1 VAAHAKDKLME
12 RQEKLEVGY
21 PLGISIRTHLV
32 SGLDYCFTLDSF
44 PRKSE
49 EIRTIDL

>member
-1 VAAHAKDKLME
+1 VATHAKDKLME

-21 PLGISIRTHLV
+21 PLGISIRTHLL
-32 SGLDYCFTLDSF
+32 SGLDYCFTLDSI